1 MVVDPSLGER
11 SSGTLKGGYRA
22 EQLKEQARKPLTL
35 QFPVSGIRE
44 GPTVCQLT
52 VKVLFGAEATG
63 IGAWGS
69 GGGNTEPAQGA
80 GTQATAAPSHFWE
93 APEMVRWTSIPGR
106 VGPGSTHAGPLS
118 SALLPDP

>member
-1 MVVDPSLGER
+1 MDPSLGER

-80 GTQATAAPSHFWE
+80 A
-93 APEMVRWTSIPGR
+93 V
-106 VGPGSTHAGPLS
+106 S
-118 SALLPDP
+118 SACRVHDAEASRR